1 MANINIARSV
11 VNVVRTSLGP
21 KGMVKMI
28 SSASGG
34 IIITNDGATIL
45 KENGG
50 PSIGPQNA
58 RLLSSPSHR
67 TSSPNNTTT
76 IDVIVDALLK
86 QCQTLLHAGIH
97 PIVVFNSLHKIY
109 INYQGVMV
117 FGNWVLS
124 TMDLMMVF
132 LGSCQL
138 SITIFKVFK
147 RKWGFCKFLRCGSIQ
162 RSIPRRFDL
171 FKPIE
176 CGCSRHVKVPVLVV
190 AGVEPPKVD
199 KGKGYPVQCSGS
211 RLSAG
216 VTASTTAMENGDEE

>member
-109 INYQGVMV
+109 INYQGVMIGV
-117 FGNWVLS
+117 CLDLTVVASFGIDGVGQQGFWQLGLVDYGSDDGVSWVLS
-124 TMDLMMVF
+124 AVHAI
-132 LGSCQL
+132 G
-138 SITIFKVFK
+138 
-147 RKWGFCKFLRCGSIQ
+147 
-162 RSIPRRFDL
+162 P
-171 FKPIE
+171 E
-176 CGCSRHVKVPVLVV
+176 H
-190 AGVEPPKVD
+190 
-199 KGKGYPVQCSGS
+199 
-211 RLSAG
+211 
-216 VTASTTAMENGDEE
+216 